1 MSGTDMPEPI
11 DAIMPILQR
20 IQADISAIRGRL
32 DDMSDHLLANTSK
45 LEAIE
50 GYMTY
55 HMGLTTRQGSDIEQI
70 QAEIKAIQA
79 RMTGPETR
87 P

>member
-1 MSGTDMPEPI
+1 MT
-11 DAIMPILQR
+11 
-20 IQADISAIRGRL
+20 SAIR
-32 DDMSDHLLANTSK
+32 LLANTSK

-55 HMGLTTRQGSDIEQI
+55 HMGLTI
-70 QAEIKAIQA
+70 QAEKKAIQTKIA
-79 RMTGPETR
+79 ALETR

>member
-1 MSGTDMPEPI
+1 MSEIPMPEPT

-32 DDMSDHLLANTSK
+32 DDMGEHLVANTAK
-45 LEAIE
+45 LDAME

-55 HMGLTTRQGSDIEQI
+55 HLGLTTRQGSDIETI
-70 QAEIKAIQA
+70 QAEIKSLQA
-79 RMTGPETR
+79 RALALETT

>member
-1 MSGTDMPEPI
+1 MPEPI
-11 DAIMPILQR
+11 E
-20 IQADISAIRGRL
+20 ADISAIRGRL

-55 HMGLTTRQGSDIEQI
+55 HMGPTTRQASDIEHSQS
-70 QAEIKAIQA
+70 ELKAVQA
-79 RMTGPETR
+79 RMTGVETR